1 MHQFSFAYN
10 ESKKIIVATY
20 VKLQDAYFSEAN
32 HVGNW
37 AIIGYTAP
45 GTASGTTS
53 STTNFTYEQKGDY
66 ANNTIATDPTNQE
79 VWRSTA
85 KVVLN
90 DCGTED
96 YWYVEAT
103 VTSAKVSF
111 NAKLSDETNCLTLTP
126 TFKNIG
132 K

>member
-1 MHQFSFAYN
+1 M
-10 ESKKIIVATY
+10 
-20 VKLQDAYFSEAN
+20 KLQEAYFSESN

-45 GTASGTTS
+45 GTADATTGTS
-53 STTNFTYEQKGDY
+53 STTNFSYEQKGTY
-66 ANNTIATDPTNQE
+66 ANNTIADDPDGE
-79 VWRSTA
+79 KVWRSTA

-103 VTSAKVSF
+103 VSSAKVSF
-111 NAKLSDETNCLTLTP
+111 DAKLSDETNCLTLTP

>member
-1 MHQFSFAYN
+1 MPNKFPLLLFFS
-10 ESKKIIVATY
+10 SY
-20 VKLQDAYFSEAN
+20 VKLQQAYFSEN
-32 HVGNW
+32 NQIGGW
-37 AIIGYTAP
+37 DMIGYIAP

-53 STTNFTYEQKGDY
+53 STTNFTYEQKGTY
-66 ANNTIATDPTNQE
+66 NENTIQTDPSDAE
-79 VWRSTA
+79 VWRATA

-96 YWYVEAT
+96 YWYVTAT

-111 NAKLSDETNCLTLTP
+111 DAKLSDETNCLTLTP
-126 TFKNIG
+126 TFTNIG

>member
-1 MHQFSFAYN
+1 M
-10 ESKKIIVATY
+10 
-20 VKLQDAYFSEAN
+20 KLQESYFSEAN
-32 HVGNW
+32 HVGSW

-53 STTNFTYEQKGDY
+53 STTNFTYEQKGTY
-66 ANNTIATDPTNQE
+66 HENTIQTDPSGAE
-79 VWRSTA
+79 VWRATA

-96 YWYVEAT
+96 YWYVTAT

-111 NAKLSDETNCLTLTP
+111 DAKLSDETNCLTLTP
-126 TFKNIG
+126 TFTNIG

>member
-1 MHQFSFAYN
+1 MTSFL
-10 ESKKIIVATY
+10 KKHILREVAAG
-20 VKLQDAYFSEAN
+20 VCRGIKPAWGWEL
-32 HVGNW
+32 
-37 AIIGYTAP
+37 IGYTAP

-53 STTNFTYEQKGDY
+53 STTNFTYEQKGTY
-66 ANNTIATDPTNQE
+66 NENTIQTDPSDAE
-79 VWRSTA
+79 VWRATA

-96 YWYVEAT
+96 YWYVTAT

-111 NAKLSDETNCLTLTP
+111 DAKLSDETNCLTLTP
-126 TFKNIG
+126 TFTNIG

>member
-1 MHQFSFAYN
+1 M
-10 ESKKIIVATY
+10 
-20 VKLQDAYFSEAN
+20 KLQESYFSEAN

-37 AIIGYTAP
+37 AIIGYT
-45 GTASGTTS
+45 
-53 STTNFTYEQKGDY
+53 TNFTYEQKGTY
-66 ANNTIATDPTNQE
+66 NENTIQTDPSDAE
-79 VWRSTA
+79 VWRATA

-96 YWYVEAT
+96 YWYATAT

-111 NAKLSDETNCLTLTP
+111 DAKLSDETNCLTLTP
-126 TFKNIG
+126 TFTNIG

>member
-1 MHQFSFAYN
+1 MTSFL
-10 ESKKIIVATY
+10 KKHILREVAGC
-20 VKLQDAYFSEAN
+20 VCRGIKPAW
-32 HVGNW
+32 GW

-53 STTNFTYEQKGDY
+53 STTNFTYEQKGTY
-66 ANNTIATDPTNQE
+66 NENTIQTDPSDAE
-79 VWRSTA
+79 VWRATA

-96 YWYVEAT
+96 YWYVTAT

-111 NAKLSDETNCLTLTP
+111 DAKLSDETNCLTLTP
-126 TFKNIG
+126 TFTNIG

>member
-1 MHQFSFAYN
+1 MTSFL
-10 ESKKIIVATY
+10 KKHILREVAGC
-20 VKLQDAYFSEAN
+20 VCRGIKPAW
-32 HVGNW
+32 GW

-53 STTNFTYEQKGDY
+53 STTNFTYEQKGTY
-66 ANNTIATDPTNQE
+66 NENTIQTDPSDAE
-79 VWRSTA
+79 VWRATA

-96 YWYVEAT
+96 YWYVNAT

-111 NAKLSDETNCLTLTP
+111 DAKLSDETNCLTLTP
-126 TFKNIG
+126 TFTNIG

>member
-1 MHQFSFAYN
+1 MPNRVPLLLFFS
-10 ESKKIIVATY
+10 SY
-20 VKLQDAYFSEAN
+20 VKLQESYFSEAN

-53 STTNFTYEQKGDY
+53 STTNFTYEQKGTY
-66 ANNTIATDPTNQE
+66 NENTIQTDPSDAE
-79 VWRSTA
+79 VWRATA

-96 YWYVEAT
+96 YWYVTAT

-111 NAKLSDETNCLTLTP
+111 DAKLSDETNCLTLTP
-126 TFKNIG
+126 TFTNIG

>member
-1 MHQFSFAYN
+1 M
-10 ESKKIIVATY
+10 
-20 VKLQDAYFSEAN
+20 KLQESYFSEAN

-53 STTNFTYEQKGDY
+53 STTNFTYEQKGTY
-66 ANNTIATDPTNQE
+66 NENTIQTDPSDAE
-79 VWRSTA
+79 VWRATA

-96 YWYVEAT
+96 YWYVTAT

-111 NAKLSDETNCLTLTP
+111 DAKLSDETNCLTLTP
-126 TFKNIG
+126 TFTNSG